1 LFYESNKKSCEKSSV
16 FLLFNNKH
24 LNLAIDIGN
33 SLLKIGLFKNN
44 ICINYYEFDKDY
56 HNNVKNILESNT
68 ILNSIVSNVSDSNK
82 EIIELLSVKTK
93 LIKID
98 SLLKIPFKNN
108 YKTKSTL
115 GQDRL
120 VLVSSAAKQFPN
132 NNVLIIDLGSC
143 ITYDFISVEN
153 EYIGGA
159 ISPGLNMRYKAL
171 NSFTANLPLLNPK
184 KIDDRIGENTE
195 DSIHSGVV
203 NGIIFEINGTV
214 DYYKSEFKEIRI
226 ILTGGDSKFLFKKI
240 KNSIFA
246 NSNFLLLGLNYLIE
260 LNKK

>member
-1 LFYESNKKSCEKSSV
+1 MNLIIDVGNTLVKLAVFDKESICFKKTFIKSDFIETLSMVSKECPKIENAIISSV
-16 FLLFNNKH
+16 STLTKVQLSALKKRYPLLV
-24 LNLAIDIGN
+24 L
-33 SLLKIGLFKNN
+33 
-44 ICINYYEFDKDY
+44 
-56 HNNVKNILESNT
+56 
-68 ILNSIVSNVSDSNK
+68 
-82 EIIELLSVKTK
+82 
-93 LIKID
+93 
-98 SLLKIPFKNN
+98 N
-108 YKTKSTL
+108 YKMNFPFVNLYETPSTL
-115 GQDRL
+115 GVDRL
-120 VLVSSAAKQFPN
+120 ALVSAAAAQYPN
-132 NNVLIIDLGSC
+132 KNVLIIDSGSC
-143 ITYDFISVEN
+143 ITYDFLDHKN
-153 EYIGGA
+153 CYLGGA

-226 ILTGGDSKFLFKKI
+226 ILTGGDSKFLSKKI

>member
-24 LNLAIDIGN
+24 LNLAVDIGN

-56 HNNVKNILESNT
+56 CKNVKNILESNT
-68 ILNSIVSNVSDSNK
+68 ISNSIVSNVSDSNK
-82 EIIELLSVKTK
+82 EIMELLSAKTK

-98 SLLKIPFKNN
+98 SLLKIPFKNK

-120 VLVSSAAKQFPN
+120 VLVSSAAQQFPN

-143 ITYDFISVEN
+143 ITYDFISIKN

-159 ISPGLNMRYKAL
+159 ISPGLSMRYKAL

-184 KIDDRIGENTE
+184 KINDRIGENTE
-195 DSIHSGVV
+195 DSIHSGIV
-203 NGIIFEINGTV
+203 NGIISEINGTI